1 MKMKITPEDRVG
13 DRRGNVYNR
22 NKIKSATNLTATCTI
37 REGMHGSCITFS
49 GSQKGKL
56 NKNEV

>member
-22 NKIKSATNLTATCTI
+22 NKIKSATNLTATYTVG
-37 REGMHGSCITFS
+37 RECMVLIFPLVDHRRE
-49 GSQKGKL
+49 
-56 NKNEV
+56 N